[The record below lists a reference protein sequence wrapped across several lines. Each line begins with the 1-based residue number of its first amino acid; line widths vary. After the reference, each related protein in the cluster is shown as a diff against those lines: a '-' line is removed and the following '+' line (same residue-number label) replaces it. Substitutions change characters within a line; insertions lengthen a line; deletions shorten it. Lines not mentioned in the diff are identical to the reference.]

1 MGTPSFDLKFDLEDD
16 LKNVFYVNF
25 WNQRVLLDPMTS
37 FQRILN
43 PTLNPSLNTS
53 LSSRTSWRRHPHAVT
68 RTAWATVRSVAVSR
82 GTLRAL
88 PRLER
93 TQSSVS

>member
-16 LKNVFYVNF
+16 LKNVFNVNF
-25 WNQRVLLDPMTS
+25 WNQRVLLDLKTS

-53 LSSRTSWRRHPHAVT
+53 LSSRTYKYS
-68 RTAWATVRSVAVSR
+68 SLSIM
-82 GTLRAL
+82 TLR
-88 PRLER
+88 
-93 TQSSVS
+93 QH